1 MKSDIQIHKDVIDEL
16 AFDPQIDER
25 SIAVAV
31 SDGVVTLTGSIPSFA
46 QKYALE
52 RIVKRIAG
60 VRGIAEEVAVELPQA
75 HVRTDADIAAAALN
89 ALAWNTFV
97 PTDAICVTVEKG
109 YITLTGK
116 VDWQFQ
122 RSEAEAAVCN
132 LLGVKSVTNL
142 ITLKTFVAPRDVKTK
157 IEREFERTAEAEA
170 KRIIVE
176 TSGGN
181 VILKGIVHSFA
192 ERDDAARAAWSVPG
206 VHNVENLIGVS

>member
-25 SIAVAV
+25 DVAVAV
-31 SDGVVTLTGSIPSFA
+31 SDGIVTLTGAVPSFA

-75 HVRTDADIAAAALN
+75 HRRNDTDIAAAALN
-89 ALAWNTFV
+89 ALAWNAYV
-97 PTDAICVTVEKG
+97 PTDAIQVTVEDG
-109 YITLTGK
+109 FVTLSGK

-122 RSEAEAAVCN
+122 RTEAEGAVRH
-132 LLGVKSVTNL
+132 LLGVKGVSNVIQLNA
-142 ITLKTFVAPRDVKTK
+142 FVAPRDVKHK

-170 KRIIVE
+170 RRIVVE
-176 TSGGN
+176 TSGGK
-181 VILKGIVHSFA
+181 VVLKGTVHTIA

-206 VHNVENLIGVS
+206 VTKVENLIGVG